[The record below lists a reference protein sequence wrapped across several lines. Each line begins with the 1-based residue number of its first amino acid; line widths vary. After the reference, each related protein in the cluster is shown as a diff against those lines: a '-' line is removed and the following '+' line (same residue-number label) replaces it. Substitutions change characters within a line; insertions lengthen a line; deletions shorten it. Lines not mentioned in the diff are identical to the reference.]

1 MARARISDTESG
13 PLIFTLARRMHTG
26 IALGAL
32 CIPLAALATS
42 ALGTNFFPLL
52 AN

>member
-13 PLIFTLARRMHTG
+13 PLIFTLARPMHTG
-26 IALGAL
+26 IALSAL
-32 CIPLAALATS
+32 CNRARLRRVRP
-42 ALGTNFFPLL
+42 GDEFFSPLL